1 MRRVI
6 YLIVIIMIIIEI
18 SISVNALEIYN
29 TEIPGE
35 NPSIYGSIIAFETHE
50 DHIQKDLNEDGDTG
64 DLIIQYYD
72 IEKQKTINTQ
82 TTGKNPSVFA
92 NYIIFET
99 NENEE
104 KKDLNNDQDKEDT
117 ILQYYDLHEQKV
129 INTKIDAQNPCL
141 YQYFIAFS
149 TPEKSLNID
158 YNNDGDTNDNVIR
171 YYDIKKQELVTTKQ
185 IGDNPSTNGRRIL
198 FISEEKQAKI
208 DLNDDG
214 DKQDNIFQIY
224 SLEKKESYSSA
235 ITGIKNTMNNQG
247 TAVYIQQGKITFYDA
262 EANSI
267 NQTNIEADNCK
278 IKESIV
284 LYDKEHT
291 IYTYDK
297 EKQIKAHTDIYGQKA
312 DIFENTIAF
321 QTKEETIGDLNN
333 DGDQKDTIIR
343 YAVSTDEDE
352 DEIIDFLDNCPINP
366 NKNQS
371 DIDND
376 GIGDEC
382 DAKDDRP
389 KKELEIKETIAQDT
403 LKKVE
408 TDKEPEPEK
417 EQEETKEK
425 NNFALW
431 FGIIMII
438 MILFIALLLILPGY
452 LRRRKKSF
460 GFWLIR

>member
-1 MRRVI
+1 
-6 YLIVIIMIIIEI
+6 
-18 SISVNALEIYN
+18 
-29 TEIPGE
+29 
-35 NPSIYGSIIAFETHE
+35 
-50 DHIQKDLNEDGDTG
+50 
-64 DLIIQYYD
+64 
-72 IEKQKTINTQ
+72 
-82 TTGKNPSVFA
+82 
-92 NYIIFET
+92 
-99 NENEE
+99 
-104 KKDLNNDQDKEDT
+104 
-117 ILQYYDLHEQKV
+117 
-129 INTKIDAQNPCL
+129 
-141 YQYFIAFS
+141 
-149 TPEKSLNID
+149 
-158 YNNDGDTNDNVIR
+158 
-171 YYDIKKQELVTTKQ
+171 
-185 IGDNPSTNGRRIL
+185 
-198 FISEEKQAKI
+198 
-208 DLNDDG
+208 
-214 DKQDNIFQIY
+214 
-224 SLEKKESYSSA
+224 
-235 ITGIKNTMNNQG
+235 
-247 TAVYIQQGKITFYDA
+247 ITFYDA

-460 GFWLIR
+460 GF